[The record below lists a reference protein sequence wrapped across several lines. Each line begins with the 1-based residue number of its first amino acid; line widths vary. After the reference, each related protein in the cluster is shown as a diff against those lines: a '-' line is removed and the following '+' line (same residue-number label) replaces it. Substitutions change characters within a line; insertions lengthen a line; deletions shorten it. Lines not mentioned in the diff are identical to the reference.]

1 MNMETNSSLNKAEI
15 DAKEIQL
22 KINGYRI
29 AYNKNDLQPYEYVRS
44 EWSGSV
50 NSFNG
55 PKNFQITW
63 CKPK

>member
-1 MNMETNSSLNKAEI
+1 MNIETNSSLKKTEI
-15 DAKEIQL
+15 DSKEAQL
-22 KINGYRI
+22 KTQGYRI
-29 AYNKNDLQPYEYVRS
+29 AHNKNDLQPYEYVRS

-55 PKNFQITW
+55 LKNFQITW